1 MEVLLTPYAI
11 SPSHSL
17 AAGRLCGNV
26 LYESP
31 EALDFCLNLSVL
43 LSAASQHRKVI
54 LRSTGKITR
63 LFSERLLYE
72 SPTWNASRALRQAA
86 EFLRLSGGLPVARS
100 VSSRD
105 CCGSSLLE
113 IRLVFSH
120 SNDSREEE
128 SSLQQD
134 SRTSAAVAA
143 ARKMWLI
150 VSGKNKC
157 EHDRGED
164 EAAAAAA
171 ADDDDVHDDDANGSD
186 EVLVLMMMTMWAI
199 Q

>member
-105 CCGSSLLE
+105 CCSSSLLE

-120 SNDSREEE
+120 SNDSRP
-128 SSLQQD
+128 
-134 SRTSAAVAA
+134 
-143 ARKMWLI
+143 
-150 VSGKNKC
+150 
-157 EHDRGED
+157 
-164 EAAAAAA
+164 AAAAGGGKQPAA
-171 ADDDDVHDDDANGSD
+171 GQQDIGSSSSSP
-186 EVLVLMMMTMWAI
+186 ENVVNRIGKEQM
-199 Q
+199 